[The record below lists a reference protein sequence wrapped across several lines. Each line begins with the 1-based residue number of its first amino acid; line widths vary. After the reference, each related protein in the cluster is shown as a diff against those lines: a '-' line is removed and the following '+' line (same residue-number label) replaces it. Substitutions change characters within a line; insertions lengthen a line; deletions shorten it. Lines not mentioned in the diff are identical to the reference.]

1 MTVET
6 GLIKKEYK
14 EYQKV
19 DPSEIFETAPSKEK
33 FIERYFK
40 EGENTSKVDLELSFK
55 SIEKDE
61 NIKWTQKHVIRIN
74 LKDSGEIVV
83 TEKNG
88 KESIIFND
96 EPNSPKQIYDNSIN
110 RRHVLESEGN
120 NTYVSKDE
128 FIKTYFSPNTEYSRY
143 LASVNIRFVF
153 ITKEGYKE
161 IFEARE
167 ISLNEN
173 YTVIGKDKHG
183 NLREIYGNEVE
194 PFSVVEI
201 NNHHNKKYLKKCLE
215 RISHKIRIIRF

>member
-1 MTVET
+1 MTAET

-40 EGENTSKVDLELSFK
+40 EGENTAKVDLELSFK
-55 SIEKDE
+55 KIEEE
-61 NIKWTQKHVIRIN
+61 NVIKWTLKHVVKVCLQDNDN
-74 LKDSGEIVV
+74 LIAFDKSGN
-83 TEKNG
+83 KSNL
-88 KESIIFND
+88 FND
-96 EPNSPKQIYDNSIN
+96 DATSPKQIYDNSIN
-110 RRHVLESEGN
+110 RRHILESEGN
-120 NTYVSKDE
+120 NTYVPRDE
-128 FIKTYFSPNTEYSRY
+128 FIKTYFSPDTNYSRY
-143 LASVNIRFVF
+143 LASVNIKFIF

-161 IFEARE
+161 I
-167 ISLNEN
+167 SLGEN

-201 NNHHNKKYLKKCLE
+201 NNHHNKKYLKRCLE
-215 RISHKIRIIRF
+215 RLFRRIRI

>member
-1 MTVET
+1 MTAET

-40 EGENTSKVDLELSFK
+40 EGENTAKVDLELSFK
-55 SIEKDE
+55 KIEEE
-61 NIKWTQKHVIRIN
+61 NVIKWTLKHVVKVCLQDNDN
-74 LKDSGEIVV
+74 LIAFDKSGN
-83 TEKNG
+83 KSNL
-88 KESIIFND
+88 FND
-96 EPNSPKQIYDNSIN
+96 DATSPKQIYDNSIN
-110 RRHVLESEGN
+110 RRHILESEGN
-120 NTYVSKDE
+120 NTYVPRDE
-128 FIKTYFSPNTEYSRY
+128 FIKTYFSPDTNYSRY
-143 LASVNIRFVF
+143 LASVNIKFIF

-161 IFEARE
+161 IFKAIE
-167 ISLNEN
+167 ISLGEN

-201 NNHHNKKYLKKCLE
+201 NNHHNKKYLKRCLE
-215 RISHKIRIIRF
+215 RLFRRIRI